1 MQDNSDNFH
10 IIQNKIFSASK
21 EGVAFEFNFEK
32 FKFNYSYQYRLRG
45 IFCSS
50 ACWKLG

>member
-32 FKFNYSYQYRLRG
+32 FKFNYSYRIVYVAFFVVL
-45 IFCSS
+45 
-50 ACWKLG
+50 LVEN